1 MAITIKSGKRGR
13 PITVDIEELSQE
25 FYELKQTALPRLAEI
40 RRTTKGIR
48 DPRILGT
55 KTSAPDWVS
64 EAEDLIDMAENGRL
78 PSYAEIKDIQSSI
91 KSLRELSSK
100 QARVYQRAISEQ
112 LTKSYLN
119 ELDIFAEDSGKFTK
133 SQVKQIRQKIESM
146 TPRQKQ
152 QFLTSKSYQSPL
164 AKGRYKR
171 IRDWAQAD
179 SGKKYMTYEE
189 SWAYVYL
196 SRLKDGLVI

>member
-13 PITVDIEELSQE
+13 PIKVDFEELSQE

-48 DPRILGT
+48 NPRVLGT
-55 KTSAPDWVS
+55 KTSLPDWLS
-64 EAEDLIDMAENGRL
+64 EAQDIIDLAENGRI
-78 PSYAEIKDIQSSI
+78 PSYAEIKDIQTSI

-112 LTKSYLN
+112 LTKDYLK
-119 ELDIFAEDSGKFTK
+119 ELDIFAEDSGKFTQ
-133 SQVKQIRQKIESM
+133 SQVQQIRQHIESM
-146 TPRQKQ
+146 TPKQRQE
-152 QFLTSKSYQSPL
+152 FLTGRTYQSPL
-164 AKGRYKR
+164 ARGRYKR

-179 SGKKYMTYEE
+179 SGKKNMTYAE
-189 SWAYVYL
+189 SWAYTYL
-196 SRLKDGLVI
+196 SRLKDGLAI